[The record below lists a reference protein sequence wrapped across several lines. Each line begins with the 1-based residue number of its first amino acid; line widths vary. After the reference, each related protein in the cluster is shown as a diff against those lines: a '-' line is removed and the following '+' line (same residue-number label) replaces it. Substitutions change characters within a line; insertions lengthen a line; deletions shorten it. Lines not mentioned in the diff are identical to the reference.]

1 MQELQM
7 KRLQIKGSVIRY
19 IGMAVTALLLV
30 LFFCQNP
37 GWMITA
43 HADDNMKEVAFS
55 TSYTKPQEG
64 TYLEGSEREGGRIQN
79 PDGTMTLYY
88 QIYGDRNNLQA
99 VISGYYYTGTADNA
113 DRVSLTLPGYISHAN
128 PTNKDANG
136 KEEQPQTYTVVGVN
150 GSVFKDFSRLFR
162 ITFPSTYEWIGAEA
176 FMNCPISGMLT
187 FNKGLKEIRDRA
199 FYGCSQIE
207 QAAIGVD
214 VTSIGTGVFANCTR
228 LQTITVPIGNARYC
242 AVGGVLYSK
251 DKTELIQ
258 WPVALSVATSISG
271 KYTIGSAECPV
282 RVIADRAFEGCVNL
296 REIEDLYPTVTTI
309 GERAFYGCT
318 GLEKVKIPDTVLK
331 IGDSA
336 FSGCSPWLVIACN
349 KGSFAETF
357 ARNYGISTSVTCTV
371 RFYDG
376 SSLLKTDEIPAGT
389 SATPPVVT
397 ERSGYTLTWD
407 KDYTNV
413 QQNLNVYTSWKQNYT
428 VTFKDAFSGQMTE
441 VISYYG
447 GSATPP
453 VWTRNGYMLGWD
465 TPAYNYVTKN
475 LTVNAVWL
483 VSMTGGEITEEQ
495 PKIGDTRTINSVTYQ
510 VTRTTSSDPRVKVV
524 GCTKQTQTS
533 LTIPTYITFG
543 GVRYKVTNIAANA
556 FRDMPNLT
564 TLVIGKNLIKI
575 NQAAFYNCPRLK
587 TITIYSK
594 KITSVGAKAFS
605 KTYAN
610 AKVNV
615 PNAYIKKYKNYL
627 QDAGLNV
634 KAKIY

>member
-1 MQELQM
+1 M
-7 KRLQIKGSVIRY
+7 
-19 IGMAVTALLLV
+19 VTALLFA
-30 LFFCQNP
+30 LFFRWNLDQT
-37 GWMITA
+37 ITA
-43 HADDNMKEVAFS
+43 HAADVIFS
-55 TSYTKPQEG
+55 MDVLNPEPG
-64 TYLEGSEREGGRIQN
+64 TYLANTDIEGGYIQN
-79 PDGTMTLYY
+79 SGMTLYY
-88 QIYGDRNNLQA
+88 QIYGARENRQVA
-99 VISGYYYTGTADNA
+99 ISGYSYSGSGD
-113 DRVSLTLPGYISHAN
+113 VSLTLPGYISHAN
-128 PTNKDANG
+128 PTIKDADG
-136 KEEQPQTYTVVGVN
+136 KEESSQTYTVVGVN
-150 GSVFKDFSRLFR
+150 GSVFKGFSYLNSVVFA
-162 ITFPSTYEWIGAEA
+162 STYEWIGAEA
-176 FMNCPISGMLT
+176 FMNCPISGALT
-187 FNKGLKEIRDRA
+187 FNTGLKEIRDRA
-199 FYGCSQIE
+199 FYGCSEITE
-207 QAAIGVD
+207 ATIREG
-214 VTSIGTGVFANCTR
+214 VTSIGTGVFANCTK
-228 LQTITVPIGNARYC
+228 LQKISVVVGNGRYC
-242 AVGGVLYSK
+242 TVGGVLYSK

-258 WPVALSVATSISG
+258 WPAALSVAGSIDG

-282 RVIADRAFEGCVNL
+282 RVIADRAFEGCIHL
-296 REIEDLYPTVTTI
+296 SEIEDLYPTVTTI

-318 GLEKVKIPDTVLK
+318 GLGRVKVPNTVLR

-336 FSGCSPWLVIACN
+336 FSNCSPWLVISCN
-349 KGSFAETF
+349 KGSYAETY
-357 ARNYGISTSVTCTV
+357 AKSYGISTSVTCTV

-376 SSLLKTDEIPAGT
+376 SSLLKTEEVSSGG

-407 KDYTNV
+407 KEYTNV
-413 QQNLNVYTSWKQNYT
+413 QQNLDVYTSWKQNYT
-428 VTFKDAFSGQMTE
+428 VTFRDAYSGQMTE
-441 VISYYG
+441 VTSYYG

-453 VWTRNGYMLGWD
+453 VWTRSGYILGWD
-465 TPAYNYVTKN
+465 TTAYTYVTKN

-495 PKIGDTRTINSVTYQ
+495 PKIGDTRTINSITYQ

-543 GVRYKVTNIAANA
+543 GVRYKVTNIGTNA

-564 TLVIGKNLIKI
+564 KLVIGKNLIKI

>member
-43 HADDNMKEVAFS
+43 HADDLVDMTDVGFS
-55 TSYTKPQEG
+55 IDGTCEG
-64 TYLEGSEREGGRIQN
+64 EYLAGSEIEGGRIQDSDSIEN
-79 PDGTMTLYY
+79 SNLILYY
-88 QIYGDRNNLQA
+88 QIYGDRTNRQVA
-99 VISGYYYTGTADNA
+99 ISGYYYKGSAA
-113 DRVSLTLPGYISHAN
+113 RVSLTLPGYINHFN
-128 PTNKDANG
+128 PDGGDAS
-136 KEEQPQTYTVVGVN
+136 PQKYTVVGVHA
-150 GSVFKDFSRLFR
+150 SVFKGFSQLCRV
-162 ITFPSTYEWIGAEA
+162 TFSSTYEWIGAEA
-176 FMNCPISGMLT
+176 FMNCPISGALT
-187 FNKGLKEIRDRA
+187 FNAGLKEIRDRA

-207 QAAIGVD
+207 QAAIGAG
-214 VTSIGTGVFANCTR
+214 VTSIGTGVFANCTK

-465 TPAYNYVTKN
+465 TTAYNYVTKN

-564 TLVIGKNLIKI
+564 MLVIGKNLIKI